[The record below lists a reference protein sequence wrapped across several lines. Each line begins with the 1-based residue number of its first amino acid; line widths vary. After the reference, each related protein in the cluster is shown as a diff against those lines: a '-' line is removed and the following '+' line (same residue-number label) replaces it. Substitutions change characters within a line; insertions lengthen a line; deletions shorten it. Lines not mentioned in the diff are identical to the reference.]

1 MSSRSGMEQMA
12 KEVLAAYNAG
22 DWDTELKHFSENAIM
37 LLPRSETESYEV
49 KGTKALKEMYVSFS
63 SVNNP
68 DVKAT
73 EVVIQGFVWCMQ
85 EMGVVWKRIDQM
97 TAGGTKEFW
106 GFSSVT
112 ADDDNKV
119 TYWKDFFSY
128 SIP

>member
-49 KGTKALKEMYVSFS
+49 KGTKALKEMYISFS
-63 SVNNP
+63 SVSNP

-112 ADDDNKV
+112 ADDDDKV